1 MTISQKRQIIA
12 KSRACPSMT
21 HADLADWAAEA
32 FQLPRKP
39 ARPTISAILSNAT
52 RILSKSYGDGKR
64 RKPLKVASERMERR
78 LALWIQEYED
88 QNVYLSRQLIKTM
101 ARDLQVELCDA
112 WDLGLS
118 DGWLTRFLLRHGL
131 KSRRLHGEAASA
143 SPKVVHEGLQSL
155 QKVTD
160 LYSPSD
166 VYNMDETGLCYA
178 MAPARSICSKNMR
191 GVKKNKTRI
200 TLALTSNADGSDTL
214 PILFL
219 GRAAKP
225 RCFSGKTPA
234 ECGFHYKNNSKAWM
248 TGAVYRD
255 WLRALDRDMRAAGRH
270 ILLLLDNASSHS
282 SGGLALTNV
291 RVHKL
296 PPNTTAYLQPMDAGI
311 IATFKQHYRRKQ
323 LEWVF
328 GKIKRREKIDKNA
341 YKIDQRQAMEW
352 SEAIWED
359 MRKTQTMH
367 NCFRHTGVIFNG
379 VDERSSCSYG
389 DDVKVDE
396 VILRTSQFHL

>member
-1 MTISQKRQIIA
+1 
-12 KSRACPSMT
+12 
-21 HADLADWAAEA
+21 
-32 FQLPRKP
+32 
-39 ARPTISAILSNAT
+39 
-52 RILSKSYGDGKR
+52 
-64 RKPLKVASERMERR
+64 
-78 LALWIQEYED
+78 
-88 QNVYLSRQLIKTM
+88 M

-118 DGWLTRFLLRHGL
+118 DGWLTRFLRRHGL
-131 KSRRLHGEAASA
+131 KSRKLHGEPASS

-178 MAPARSICSKNMR
+178 MTPVRSICSKNMR

-200 TLALTSNADGSDTL
+200 TLALTSNTDGSDTL
-214 PILFL
+214 PILLL

-225 RCFSGKTPA
+225 RCFGGRTPA
-234 ECGFHYKNNSKAWM
+234 ECGFHYKNSSKAWM
-248 TGAVYRD
+248 NGAVYRD

-282 SGGLALTNV
+282 SGELALTNV

-296 PPNTTAYLQPMDAGI
+296 PPNTTVYLPMDAGI

-328 GKIKRREKIDKNA
+328 RKIKRREKIDKDA
-341 YKIDQRQAMEW
+341 YIVDQRQAMEW
-352 SEAIWED
+352 SEAIWGD
-359 MRKTQTMH
+359 MPKTQTMH
-367 NCFRHTGVIFNG
+367 NCFHRSGVIFNG